1 MFILGTSSFG
11 KSKRNLEP
19 SQASMMKVFCEKML
33 KSARFIVRN
42 QFTRNVVPGPPEI
55 KELIELQ
62 EGLLSV
68 DNYFLYCLAN
78 LAILFVVF
86 EILLSI
92 LNRYKF
98 ASSL

>member
-1 MFILGTSSFG
+1 
-11 KSKRNLEP
+11 
-19 SQASMMKVFCEKML
+19 MMKLFCEKML
-33 KSARFIVRN
+33 KSARLIVRN
-42 QFTRNVVPGPPEI
+42 QFTRNVVPGPLEI
-55 KELIELQ
+55 KKLIELQ
-62 EGLLSV
+62 KDLLSV

-78 LAILFVVF
+78 LAVLFVVS

>member
-1 MFILGTSSFG
+1 
-11 KSKRNLEP
+11 
-19 SQASMMKVFCEKML
+19 MMKLFCEKML
-33 KSARFIVRN
+33 KSARLIVRN

-55 KELIELQ
+55 KKLIELQ
-62 EGLLSV
+62 KDLLSV
-68 DNYFLYCLAN
+68 DNYFLYFLYCLAN
-78 LAILFVVF
+78 LAVLFVVS